1 MMTRRMILLSALAP
15 LARAD
20 SAQQVWDLFG
30 DMAAAL
36 SAGNPQQFLTA
47 FNKAMP
53 GYNQLSVDVS
63 ALTKEFEIQNSVDF
77 NKNEGDDQKRTVEA
91 DWLMTLRPVQDVNLQ
106 KSNAE
111 VFASTSREKVLKCT
125 VVKQGRKWR
134 ISSLDPADFFAPPTP

>member
-1 MMTRRMILLSALAP
+1 MMTRRMVLLSAVAP

-47 FNKAMP
+47 FNKTMP
-53 GYNQLSVDVS
+53 GYNRLSVDVN
-63 ALTKEFEIQNSVDF
+63 ALTNEFEIQNSVDF

-91 DWLMTLRPVQDVNLQ
+91 DWLMTLRPVQNL
-106 KSNAE
+106 NLRDPRAE
-111 VFASTSREKVLKCT
+111 VLATAAREKVLKCSL
-125 VVKQGRKWR
+125 VKQGRKWK
-134 ISSLDPADFFAPPTP
+134 IDSLEPADFFAPPAP